1 MAGIYVHI
9 PFCNSFCIYC
19 GFYSVINKQIRENYI
34 PALKREIYGRRSF
47 FNAGTEQNVNS
58 SFSETGTKISTLYF
72 GGGTPSV
79 LKVSQLEEIVQC
91 LKDNFKFAAEVRSP
105 AGGGDKLTAC
115 AVDKFVAG
123 GEDKFSAGFRDK
135 FEFTVEVNPDDITPE
150 YAAGLKSI
158 GVNRISMG
166 VQSFIDEHLKWMHRR
181 HTSADAIN
189 AYYILRDAGF
199 DNISLD
205 LIFGFFGL
213 STQQWRYNLNKII
226 SLRPDHIS
234 AYQLSIDEGTTLE
247 ALDNQGKYLPMSAD
261 ECAAQYAMLQD
272 ILSVADY
279 DQYEISNFA
288 RCAET
293 TSSHALRVSN
303 SCADHLPCTLSY
315 RSQHNSNYWNKTP
328 YLGLGPGAHSFDGCN
343 HREWNFPDVENYCN
357 PQTLEL
363 RSGESLTEKDIF
375 NESIMLGL
383 RQTKGLDLSTLNKDL
398 LKTILPAV
406 ARLEDEHL
414 LLQENFK
421 DNCCDDHRGDDHRDS
436 LHSVDCGKFIIKI
449 PTDKFFISDSIMRD
463 LFV

>member
-19 GFYSVINKQIRENYI
+19 GFYSVINKQIRDSYI
-34 PALKREIYGRRSF
+34 PALKREISERRNF
-47 FNAGTEQNVNS
+47 FDAGTEQNANS
-58 SFSETGTKISTLYF
+58 NFSAAGTKINTLYF

-79 LKVSQLEEIVQC
+79 LQISQLEEIVRC
-91 LKDNFKFAAEVRSP
+91 VKENFQFVADGE
-105 AGGGDKLTAC
+105 G
-115 AVDKFVAG
+115 KFVAG
-123 GEDKFSAGFRDK
+123 GEGK

-150 YAAGLKSI
+150 YAAGLKSV

-166 VQSFIDEHLKWMHRR
+166 VQAFIDEHLKWMHRR

-189 AYYILRDAGF
+189 AYHILRDAGF

-205 LIFGFFGL
+205 LIFGFAGL
-213 STQQWRYNLNKII
+213 TTQQWRYNLIKIT

-247 ALDNQGKYLPMSAD
+247 ALANHGKYEPLSAD

-272 ILSVADY
+272 ILFAAGY

-288 RCAET
+288 RRVPA
-293 TSSHALRVSN
+293 SSFSQSQPCMQSQSCCN
-303 SCADHLPCTLSY
+303 SPFQS
-315 RSQHNSNYWNKTP
+315 RHNGNYWNKTP
-328 YLGLGPGAHSFDGCN
+328 YLGLGPGAHSFDGRN
-343 HREWNFPDVENYCN
+343 HREWNFPNVENYCN
-357 PQTLEL
+357 PQTKEI
-363 RSGESLTEKDIF
+363 RSGETLTEKDIF

-383 RQTKGLDLSTLNKDL
+383 RQTNGFDLSTLNKDL
-398 LKTILPAV
+398 LKTILPAI

-414 LLQENFK
+414 LLQENLK
-421 DNCCDDHRGDDHRDS
+421 DDS
-436 LHSVDCGKFIIKI
+436 DREKFIIKI
-449 PTDKFFISDSIMRD
+449 PTDKFFIADSIMRD

>member
-19 GFYSVINKQIRENYI
+19 GFYSVINKQIRDSYI
-34 PALKREIYGRRSF
+34 PALKREISERRNF
-47 FNAGTEQNVNS
+47 FDAGTEQNANS
-58 SFSETGTKISTLYF
+58 NFSAAGTKINTLYF

-79 LKVSQLEEIVQC
+79 LQISQLEEIVRC
-91 LKDNFKFAAEVRSP
+91 VKENFQFVADGE
-105 AGGGDKLTAC
+105 G
-115 AVDKFVAG
+115 KFVAG
-123 GEDKFSAGFRDK
+123 GEGK

-150 YAAGLKSI
+150 YAAGLKSV

-189 AYYILRDAGF
+189 AYHILRDAGF
-199 DNISLD
+199 DNISVD
-205 LIFGFFGL
+205 LIFGFAGL
-213 STQQWRYNLNKII
+213 TTQQWRYNLSKIT
-226 SLRPDHIS
+226 SLHPDHIS

-247 ALDNQGKYLPMSAD
+247 ALFNHGKYAPLSAD

-272 ILSVADY
+272 ILFAAGY

-288 RCAET
+288 RRVPA
-293 TSSHALRVSN
+293 SSFSQSQPCMQSQSCCN
-303 SCADHLPCTLSY
+303 SPFQS
-315 RSQHNSNYWNKTP
+315 RHNGNYWNKTP
-328 YLGLGPGAHSFDGCN
+328 YLGLGPGAHSFDGRN
-343 HREWNFPDVENYCN
+343 HREWNFPNVENYCN
-357 PQTLEL
+357 PQTKEI
-363 RSGESLTEKDIF
+363 RSGETLTEKDIF

-383 RQTKGLDLSTLNKDL
+383 RQTNGFDLSTLNKDL
-398 LKTILPAV
+398 LKTILPAI

-414 LLQENFK
+414 LLQENLK
-421 DNCCDDHRGDDHRDS
+421 DDS
-436 LHSVDCGKFIIKI
+436 GREKFIIKI

>member
-19 GFYSVINKQIRENYI
+19 GFYSVINKQIRDSYI
-34 PALKREIYGRRSF
+34 PALKREISERRNF
-47 FNAGTEQNVNS
+47 FVA
-58 SFSETGTKISTLYF
+58 GTKISTLYF

-79 LKVSQLEEIVQC
+79 LQIPQLEEIVRC
-91 LKDNFKFAAEVRSP
+91 LKENFQFAADGE
-105 AGGGDKLTAC
+105 G
-115 AVDKFVAG
+115 KFVAG
-123 GEDKFSAGFRDK
+123 GEGK

-150 YAAGLKSI
+150 YAAGLKSV

-189 AYYILRDAGF
+189 AYHILRDAGF

-205 LIFGFFGL
+205 LIFGFAGL
-213 STQQWRYNLNKII
+213 TTQQWRYNLSKIT
-226 SLRPDHIS
+226 SLHPDHIS

-247 ALDNQGKYLPMSAD
+247 ALFNHGKYAPLSAD

-272 ILSVADY
+272 ILFAAGY

-288 RCAET
+288 RLNKC
-293 TSSHALRVSN
+293 
-303 SCADHLPCTLSY
+303 
-315 RSQHNSNYWNKTP
+315 SQHNGNYWNKTP
-328 YLGLGPGAHSFDGCN
+328 YLGLGPGAHSFDGRN
-343 HREWNFPDVENYCN
+343 HREWNFPNVENYCN
-357 PQTLEL
+357 PQTKEI
-363 RSGESLTEKDIF
+363 RSGETLTEKDIF

-383 RQTKGLDLSTLNKDL
+383 RQTNGFDLSTLNKDL
-398 LKTILPAV
+398 LKTILPAI

-414 LLQENFK
+414 LLQENLK
-421 DNCCDDHRGDDHRDS
+421 NDS
-436 LHSVDCGKFIIKI
+436 GREKFIIKI